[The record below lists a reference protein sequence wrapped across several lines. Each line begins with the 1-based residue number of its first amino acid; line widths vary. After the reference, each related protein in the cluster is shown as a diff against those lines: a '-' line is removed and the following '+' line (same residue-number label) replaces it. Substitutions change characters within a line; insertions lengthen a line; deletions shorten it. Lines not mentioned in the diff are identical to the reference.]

1 VVDLRQVQAFVVLA
15 GELHFGR
22 TADRLYLTPSRVS
35 RLIAALEREVG
46 GALFERSSRRVALT
60 PLGAEFL
67 AELAPAHA
75 ALTRALCHARASARG
90 AASPLRVGFTITTGG
105 YLLNRLARR
114 FEAAHP
120 ESGLTLHEVPI
131 EDPFGLLRSAGID
144 VLAHWVLDPVPGLTC
159 GAVLGSHRRML
170 AVAADSPLA
179 AAPSLPAE
187 VLGDWLVPDFQPI
200 SERIR
205 KLIIPERTPAG
216 RAVRRHPSPV
226 ATIPEGISMV
236 ARGVAVWPTVDALA
250 QITYG
255 QGIALIPLDD
265 LPPLELGLYWL
276 GANQDARLRALAT
289 TAQALAR
296 GNSRR
301 HRAGPPS

>member
-1 VVDLRQVQAFVVLA
+1 MELRQVQAFLVLA
-15 GELHFGR
+15 EELHFGR
-22 TADRLYLTPSRVS
+22 TAGRLYLTPSRVS

-46 GALFERSSRRVALT
+46 GALFERSSRQVALT
-60 PLGAEFL
+60 PLGAQFL

-75 ALTRALCHARASARG
+75 ALTEALCHARASARG
-90 AASPLRVGFTITTGG
+90 TARPLRVGFTITTGG

-114 FEAAHP
+114 FEAAYP
-120 ESGLTLHEVPI
+120 QSGLILHEVPI
-131 EDPFGLLRSAGID
+131 EDPFGLLRTAHID
-144 VLAHWVLDPVPGLTC
+144 VLAHWVLDPVPDLTC
-159 GAVLGSHRRML
+159 GAVLGSHQRML

-187 VLGDWLVPDFQPI
+187 ILGDWPVPDFQPI

-205 KLIIPERTPAG
+205 QLIIPEHTPAG
-216 RAVRRHPSPV
+216 RPVRRHPAPV

-236 ARGVAVWPTVDALA
+236 ARGAAVWPTVDALA

-255 QGIALIPLDD
+255 QGIALIPLED

-276 GANQDARLRALAT
+276 TAGEDSRLRALAA
-289 TAQALAR
+289 TARTLAR
-296 GNSRR
+296 GGSGG
-301 HRAGPPS
+301 AAASPA